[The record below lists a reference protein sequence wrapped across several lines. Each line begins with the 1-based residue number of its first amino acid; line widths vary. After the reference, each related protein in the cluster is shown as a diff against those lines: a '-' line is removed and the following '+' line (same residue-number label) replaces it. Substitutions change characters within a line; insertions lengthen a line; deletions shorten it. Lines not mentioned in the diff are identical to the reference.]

1 METSTIEDLTLS
13 VPVYL
18 FYFIIF
24 PIGIS
29 SQYILSIS
37 AKVNVQ
43 DKGFNKPRGQTH
55 EVASGRKRKAFCT
68 LLVAEFFIDS
78 IAVGRVRWNTLVAVT
93 SHE

>member
-29 SQYILSIS
+29 SQYIWSIS

-43 DKGFNKPRGQTH
+43 DKGFNKLM
-55 EVASGRKRKAFCT
+55 K
-68 LLVAEFFIDS
+68 
-78 IAVGRVRWNTLVAVT
+78 
-93 SHE
+93 